1 MAGLNPIMLFLLLG
15 KGLGGGLI
23 KKVLFYS
30 MFGMVG
36 LFLGGGFSI
45 RDFILVPA
53 IAPMFSGMMTGGA

>member
-1 MAGLNPIMLFLLLG
+1 MNPIMLLLLAG

-53 IAPMFSGMMTGGA
+53 IAPALSGMFGGA